1 MVQDNYLNI
10 YLLLSFQVLYLK
22 NDIKEKIK
30 DKKLEEDKTLTVT
43 ALDEIRK
50 NYKLKI
56 KDSKLKKLYKEY
68 IKEQI
73 ENSKEK
79 TNE

>member
-1 MVQDNYLNI
+1 MKEELI
-10 YLLLSFQVLYLK
+10 
-22 NDIKEKIK
+22 EKIK
-30 DKKLEEDKTLTVT
+30 DKKLEEDPTLKVT

-68 IKEQI
+68 VDEQL
-73 ENSKEK
+73 ESAKSSN
-79 TNE
+79 